1 MTIPEVSLAIKD
13 GALGVV
19 PPNGNQVLALVGMC
33 SSGTV
38 NQVYSFGDIQTLKD
52 TLGTGPL
59 VEAAAAVLRE
69 AGGPVHCVR
78 VNGTTAASV
87 GSVTK
92 VGTGSSVL
100 TTTGTS
106 ALDTYPVKVKI
117 ITGGANPASGDVTF
131 KYSLDDGINYGPT
144 IALPTS
150 GVYAIAGT
158 GVTLNFSAASLVAG
172 DVYSFATVA
181 PSYSVSEFNS
191 AYDALVGTTG
201 ITYFGV
207 AVIGEPADGTAAAA
221 LFSAFDTK
229 LAGSATAFR
238 YLAGFMQAQNDT
250 DGTVKT
256 GLASV
261 TSTRL
266 VVCHGR
272 ERLQSA
278 LAGYQTDRPILYSVL
293 ARAAAV
299 PPSEDLARVASNA
312 LVGVSAVSRN
322 EANTPT
328 MDDAGFTTLRSH
340 VGLPGFYISNCNL
353 FSAPTSDYQYLQHR
367 RVMDIACTAARQGFL
382 RFLNDSVRVKTSNG
396 TILEEDARFIEAY
409 VEGLVRAVVTQ
420 PGYASDVSVSVD
432 RTTNVLS
439 TSTLK
444 GNIRLIPLGY
454 NKAIDLTIGYFN
466 PALKPQT
473 V

>member
-19 PPNGNQVLALVGMC
+19 PPNGNQVLALLGMC
-33 SSGTV
+33 SSGTA
-38 NQVYSFGDIQTLKD
+38 NTAYSFGDPQTLKD

-69 AGGPVHCVR
+69 AGGPVHCVKIG
-78 VNGTTAASV
+78 GTTAATV
-87 GSVTK
+87 GSVTLS
-92 VGTGSSVL
+92 GTGSSVL
-100 TTTGTS
+100 TTTSTA

-117 ITGGANPASGDVTF
+117 ITGGANPASAAVTF
-131 KYSLDDGINYGPT
+131 KYSLDGGVNYGPT
-144 IALPTS
+144 IALPTTGIYTIPNS
-150 GVYAIAGT
+150 GV
-158 GVTLNFSAASLVAG
+158 VLNFSAASLVAD
-172 DVYSFATVA
+172 DVYSFSTVA
-181 PSYSVSEFNS
+181 PSYSVGEFNS
-191 AYDALVGTTG
+191 AYDALVATTG
-201 ITYFGV
+201 ISYFGV

-221 LFSAFDTK
+221 LFSAFDSK
-229 LAGSATAFR
+229 LTASATAFR

-250 DGTVKT
+250 DASVKS

-261 TSTRL
+261 TSTRI

-278 LAGYQTDRPILYSVL
+278 VSGFQTDRPVLYSVL

-299 PPSEDLARVASNA
+299 APSEDLARVASGA
-312 LVGVSAVSRN
+312 LVGISAVSRN

-328 MDDAGFTTLRSH
+328 TDDAGFTTLRSH
-340 VGLPGFYISNCNL
+340 VGLPGFYISNCNI

-382 RFLNDSVRVKTSNG
+382 RFLSDSVRVKTSNG
-396 TILEEDARFIEAY
+396 TIFEEDARFIEAY
-409 VEGLVRAVVTQ
+409 VEGLVRAVTTQ
-420 PGYASDVSVSVD
+420 PGYASDVAVAVD
-432 RTTNVLS
+432 RTNNILS
-439 TSTLK
+439 TSILK
-444 GNIRLIPLGY
+444 GSIRVIPLGY
-454 NKAIDLTIGYFN
+454 NKAIELTIGYFN